1 MSEFAQRHRPGQG
14 GNEARSSL
22 AAVFAGSAS
31 DAPGCGLYVGTSQVH
46 LLLLVLGS
54 LLPY

>member
-22 AAVFAGSAS
+22 ATGFAGSS
-31 DAPGCGLYVGTSQVH
+31 SNAPGCGLCVGTSQVH
-46 LLLLVLGS
+46 LLLLVLES